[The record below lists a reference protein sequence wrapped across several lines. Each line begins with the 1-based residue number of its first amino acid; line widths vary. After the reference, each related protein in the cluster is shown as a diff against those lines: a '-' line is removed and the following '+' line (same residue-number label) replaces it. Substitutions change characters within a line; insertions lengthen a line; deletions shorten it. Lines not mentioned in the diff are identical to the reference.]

1 MNHSD
6 KATALY
12 TRVSTYDVN
21 KKHLDNQMQQL
32 FHYLQEHGID
42 GYLLYEDNGYIWQDW
57 NRPGLTKLYKDMYG
71 GKIDA
76 LVVSSSSR
84 ITKDY
89 NAYQL
94 FLKDAALCGV
104 TVISLD
110 EKDKDEDI
118 PLAFSLIGGADDE

>member
-57 NRPGLTKLYKDMYG
+57 NHPGLTKLYKDMYG
-71 GKIDA
+71 GKIDS

-84 ITKDY
+84 ITKDSMLT
-89 NAYQL
+89 N
-94 FLKDAALCGV
+94 C
-104 TVISLD
+104 S
-110 EKDKDEDI
+110 
-118 PLAFSLIGGADDE
+118 